1 MSETVQSTI
10 FVLTD
15 TPEIY
20 GTDLNHHNTPPTF
33 VKEMSA
39 LIAQLKQT
47 EMAGLVLE
55 VGKVMKA
62 TRLERDRLFSFA
74 ETYPVM
80 RTKPD
85 KKRGAPVYLDP
96 KDVFFTNLEAAA
108 GKRSRSYVRKT
119 VQIECSFSQEEDPSM
134 AEPQKGTILD
144 ISSGGCFI
152 NTRQFSEESHF
163 LYICIPEL
171 GCNRPIFSSV
181 RWTRMAEDP
190 ALCGMGVLFI
200 DIAENL
206 TRAIE
211 GYQS

>member
-1 MSETVQSTI
+1 
-10 FVLTD
+10 
-15 TPEIY
+15 
-20 GTDLNHHNTPPTF
+20 
-33 VKEMSA
+33 
-39 LIAQLKQT
+39 
-47 EMAGLVLE
+47 MAGLVLE

-85 KKRGAPVYLDP
+85 KQRGVAVYLDP
-96 KDVFFTNLEAAA
+96 HDAFFANLEAAV
-108 GKRSRSYVRKT
+108 GKRSRSYVRKA
-119 VQIECSFSQEEDPSM
+119 VQIECTFSREEDPSM
-134 AEPQKGTILD
+134 ASPQKGTILD

-152 NTRQFSEESHF
+152 NTNRFSEDDHF

-181 RWTRMAEDP
+181 RWTRMAEDS

-200 DIAENL
+200 DIAEEL

-211 GYQS
+211 AH